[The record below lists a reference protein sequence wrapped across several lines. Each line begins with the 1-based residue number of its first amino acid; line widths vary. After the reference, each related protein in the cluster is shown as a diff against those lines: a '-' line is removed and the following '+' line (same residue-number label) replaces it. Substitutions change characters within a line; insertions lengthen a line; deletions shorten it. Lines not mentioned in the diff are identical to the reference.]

1 MPAKETPNPIANP
14 VVSLREDFDEWAVLF
29 NPDTADVV
37 GINPVGVVVWNLMD
51 GEHSLEDILLEVKDR
66 FTDVSATADSEVTD
80 FVRNLAEQ
88 GFVGYEAEEVD

>member
-1 MPAKETPNPIANP
+1 MPAKGTSNPIANP

-37 GINPVGVVVWNLMD
+37 GINPVGVAVWNLLD

-66 FTDVSATADSEVTD
+66 FVNVSDSAVEEIAG
-80 FVRNLAEQ
+80 FVKDLVEQ
-88 GFVGYEAEEVD
+88 GFAGYEVEDAS